1 MAQVTMAQL
10 IRYRAPQYL
19 VEPVGDASDDADLD
33 AINNSIWDEVFS
45 VLGWEP
51 YNEIIRVWGDEG
63 TVSWTYL
70 AMVEGD

>member
-33 AINNSIWDEVFS
+33 AINNSIWDEVDA

-51 YNEIIRVWGDEG
+51 YNVIIRVWDDTG
-63 TVSWTYL
+63 TSSWTYL
-70 AMVEGD
+70 ALVED